1 MIAGNIPVSGKLAL
15 GALMAGFAICGWL
28 CVYKTEVLVA
38 QQRRRYEEH
47 WWVRA
52 YPFSS
57 MVVKDWYPTYLRC
70 GGIFLWIFDLFG
82 IYLIWFAK
90 PAH

>member
-1 MIAGNIPVSGKLAL
+1 MLAATFSVRAQVAMGVL
-15 GALMAGFAICGWL
+15 IAGFAVCGWL
-28 CVYKTEVLVA
+28 CLYKTEMLVA

-47 WWVRA
+47 WWVRI
-52 YPFSS
+52 YPFSN
-57 MVVKDWYPTYLRC
+57 VVMQEWYPTYLRC
-70 GGIFLWIFDLFG
+70 AGVFVWIFDLFL